1 MRDRSTCGREGA
13 KAVKVTREQ
22 AAANRAAIVKA
33 AGRLF
38 RERGFDGVGVAE
50 IMKAAGLTH
59 GGFYGHFASKDALA
73 AEACGKAFGDTIE
86 RLEAGRDQAG
96 RDLGR
101 YVETYLSD
109 THRSRRDIGCPIAA
123 LATDVPRQ
131 EPGVQTSYAEGVD
144 RFIDTLAARFPALAG
159 TEGDRNRAIL
169 VMSALVGG
177 LALARATE
185 ASDRAL
191 SDEILAAVRDE
202 ITKLPA
208 T

>member
-1 MRDRSTCGREGA
+1 M
-13 KAVKVTREQ
+13 KVTREQ

-86 RLEAGRDQAG
+86 RLETGRDQAG

-101 YVETYLSD
+101 YVENYLSEA
-109 THRSRRDIGCPIAA
+109 HRTRRDIGCPIAA
-123 LATDVPRQ
+123 LATEVPRQ
-131 EPGVQTSYAEGVD
+131 DAGIQASYAEGID
-144 RFIDTLAARFPALAG
+144 RFIDTLAARFPALAAS
-159 TEGDRNRAIL
+159 EGDRGRAIL
-169 VMSALVGG
+169 VISALVGG

>member
-1 MRDRSTCGREGA
+1 M
-13 KAVKVTREQ
+13 KVSREQ

-86 RLEAGRDQAG
+86 RLETGRDQAG

-101 YVETYLSD
+101 YVENYLSEA
-109 THRSRRDIGCPIAA
+109 HRTRRDIGCPIAA
-123 LATDVPRQ
+123 LATEVPRQ
-131 EPGVQTSYAEGVD
+131 DAGIQASYAEGID
-144 RFIDTLAARFPALAG
+144 RFIDTLAARFPALAAS
-159 TEGDRNRAIL
+159 EGDRGRAIL
-169 VMSALVGG
+169 VISALVGG

-185 ASDRAL
+185 ASDRGL